1 MRRKP
6 ILAPRLRP
14 TPLMSAKI
22 LSVALDVPLDRRF
35 DYLSNGL
42 EAQIGQRVVVPF
54 GRRQQVGIVLGLS
67 DESEFAQDKL
77 KPVAQV
83 FADEPPLDAETLS
96 LLKFCADYY
105 QHPYGQALLSA
116 LPTRLRQTEPAVT
129 RKQFRYRL
137 TEAGREAGADAIP
150 KRQAIQSRIYA
161 ALLEHTVL
169 SEAMLAELS
178 PGWRKAVTAM
188 LDQGWLIAE
197 EIMAGLRTYTAIST
211 VQPDLNADQSAALR
225 AVMEAPRTFKP
236 WLLYGITGSGKTEV
250 YIRLIRE
257 MLAEGTG
264 QVLVLVPEINLT
276 PQLEARFRSRLPDF
290 PLVCLHSNLGESER
304 LQNWRLAQSGQARI
318 VIGTRLSVF
327 TPLPDL
333 RLVIVDEEHDGSYKQ
348 QDGMR
353 YHARDVA
360 LVRAKRLDIPIV
372 LGSATP
378 ALETWHNAMTER
390 YGLLR
395 LNERAVEKAVLPQ
408 IRCIDTTRLPL
419 QDGLSPALLSAIRE
433 RLARGEQSLLFIN
446 RRGYA
451 PVLLCN
457 ACQWIAPCSRC
468 SSRLVVH
475 LRQGRLRCHHCG
487 HQEKITR
494 QCPSCGNPDLHPTGQ
509 GTQRLEQTLAELL
522 PEARILRVDR
532 DSTRR
537 KEALNTMLAA
547 VHADEVDILVGTQML
562 AKGHDFPNLTLVGVI
577 DTDSALF
584 SPDFRAAERL
594 FAQLMQVAG
603 RAGRADKAGEVLIQ
617 TAFPDHALF
626 NALRRQDY
634 ASYAQS
640 LLQERELTQFPPYS
654 YLALIKAE
662 ANDFALVSRFLGF
675 ASDTAHGLA
684 DQVLVYDPVRP
695 QMERLKGME
704 RGQLL
709 MQSDNRAALLRL
721 LRALVPQLRAHAL
734 SPKVRWAVDVDPLE
748 F

>member
-1 MRRKP
+1 MP
-6 ILAPRLRP
+6 
-14 TPLMSAKI
+14 AKI
-22 LSVALDVPLDRRF
+22 LQVALDVPLDRQF
-35 DYLSNGL
+35 DYLANGA
-42 EAQIGQRVVVPF
+42 ETRIGQRVVVPF
-54 GRRQQVGIVLGLS
+54 GRRQQVGIVLGHADHS
-67 DESEFAQDKL
+67 AFDEAKL
-77 KPVAQV
+77 KPVAQTYT
-83 FADEPPLDAETLS
+83 DEPPLDAETLA
-96 LLKFCADYY
+96 LLRFCADYY
-105 QHPYGQALLSA
+105 QYPYGQALMAA

-129 RKQFRYRL
+129 RKQFAYRL
-137 TEAGREAGADAIP
+137 SDMARAAGPELIP
-150 KRQAIQSRIYA
+150 KRQAIQSRLYA
-161 ALLEHTVL
+161 ALHEQGTLG
-169 SEAMLAELS
+169 EAALAELS
-178 PGWRKAVTAM
+178 PSWRKAVAAM
-188 LDQGWLIAE
+188 QAQGWLEAAE
-197 EIMAGLRTYTAIST
+197 VFAGLDRPAPPAMP
-211 VQPDLNADQSAALR
+211 QPDLNADQQAAL
-225 AVMEAPRTFKP
+225 AAIMQSPSAFKA

-250 YIRLIRE
+250 YIRLIQQI
-257 MLAEGTG
+257 LADNEG

-276 PQLEARFRSRLPDF
+276 PQLEARFRSRLPGF
-290 PLVCLHSNLGESER
+290 ALVSLHSNLGESER

-318 VIGTRLSVF
+318 VIGTRLAVF
-327 TPLPDL
+327 TPMPQL
-333 RLVIVDEEHDGSYKQ
+333 RMVIVDEEHDGSYKQ

-360 LVRAKRLDIPIV
+360 MVRAKRLDIPIV

-378 ALETWHNAMTER
+378 ALETWHNALQGR

-395 LNERAVEKAVLPQ
+395 LGERAVEIAVLPQ
-408 IRCIDTTRLPL
+408 IRCIDTTRLTL
-419 QDGLSPALLSAIRE
+419 QDGLSPALLAALEE

-487 HQEKITR
+487 HEERITR

-509 GTQRLEQTLAELL
+509 GTQRLEQALAERL
-522 PEARILRVDR
+522 PTARILRVDR
-532 DSTRR
+532 DTTRR
-537 KEALNTMLAA
+537 KDALSEMLSA

-594 FAQLMQVAG
+594 IAQLMQVAG

-634 ASYAQS
+634 GSYAEA
-640 LLQERELTQFPPYS
+640 LLQERELTQFPPYQ

-662 ANDFALVSRFLGF
+662 ANDFALVSRFLKY
-675 ASDTAHGLA
+675 AADTAHGLA
-684 DQVLVYDPVRP
+684 DDVLVYDPVRP

-709 MQSDNRAALLRL
+709 MQADSRSALQRL

-734 SPKVRWAVDVDPLE
+734 GPKVRWAVDVDPLE